1 MTTKIISA
9 ALIGAALSFT
19 ACSETPKDAERM
31 EQKVDNAMED
41 LRAGK
46 DEVGRELRDLR
57 EKLALEATLAD
68 EKLKDPALKAEER
81 AEWENYK
88 KEVNEQIDRLD
99 GELNDVESATS
110 EVWENVKT
118 ESRNAMKDVG
128 DWFARQADKIDRKT
142 DADKDNDGH

>member
-19 ACSETPKDAERM
+19 ACSDTSKDAERM

-110 EVWENVKT
+110 EAWENVKT
-118 ESRNAMKDVG
+118 ESRSAMKDVG
-128 DWFARQADKIDRKT
+128 DWFARQAEKIDRKT

>member
-19 ACSETPKDAERM
+19 ACSDTPKDAERM

-68 EKLKDPALKAEER
+68 EKLKDPAMKAEER

-110 EVWENVKT
+110 EAWENVKT
-118 ESRNAMKDVG
+118 ESRSAMKDVG
-128 DWFARQADKIDRKT
+128 DWFARQAEKIDRKT